1 MEYYH
6 SRNKYFGMNYCL
18 RIGSICKF
26 YNHIFFV
33 ICKKNEWISHLN
45 ILHFYLASQDQ
56 MSCKKCPYLYSA
68 RMRKEKLEKLR
79 IRPLFMQ
86 CKWTVLL
93 RYFELAH
100 LFPMH
105 SLSAPWK
112 HQKTADFFRCGT
124 DFYMSLFS
132 VLPSVL
138 LSVRPSVA
146 HHISGTVH
154 HVILIFGTHV

>member
-1 MEYYH
+1 MSVLVFSPNAE
-6 SRNKYFGMNYCL
+6 KYG
-18 RIGSICKF
+18 
-26 YNHIFFV
+26 
-33 ICKKNEWISHLN
+33 
-45 ILHFYLASQDQ
+45 
-56 MSCKKCPYLYSA
+56 
-68 RMRKEKLEKLR
+68 LEKLR

-138 LSVRPSVA
+138 LSVLPSVA

-154 HVILIFGTHV
+154 HVILIFGTRVKWWYLHAFFFFFFFLIFLNNFASLGE